1 MTGMTGTTGT
11 VGRQFANP
19 VLIASGCGGT
29 GRDLASYGDLGT
41 LGGFVTRSVT
51 RLARAGSAP
60 PRLVES
66 PSGLVN
72 AIGMQNPGAEAFL
85 HDELPPLVDSGA
97 AVVVSIAG
105 HSLGEYAELSRSVGR
120 APGVTGVEVNL
131 SAPDPV
137 GSGLFD
143 AREPFQAG
151 SVVGSCRRDL
161 ASGVLLLAKIRSDV
175 ARVVETARAVVEAG
189 ADAVV
194 VGNALPA
201 AMPDGRPGGL
211 SGPAIRPQALRCVA
225 EVAAALPDAT
235 VVGCGGIMDVA
246 DARAFLAAGA
256 SAVQVGTALFHDP
269 TTAFRIAREL
279 GDELGSDAAPPPGE
293 DT

>member
-1 MTGMTGTTGT
+1 MTGPAAWP
-11 VGRQFANP
+11 FANP
-19 VLIASGCGGT
+19 VLTASGCGGT
-29 GRDLASYGDLGT
+29 GRDLAAYGDLGS

-51 RLARAGSAP
+51 RLPRPGSEA

-72 AIGMQNPGAEAFL
+72 AIGLQNPGAEAFL
-85 HDELPPLVDSGA
+85 ADELPPLLDGGA
-97 AVVVSIAG
+97 LVVVSIAG
-105 HSLGEYAELSRSVGR
+105 HSLGEYAELARSVGH
-120 APGVTGVEVNL
+120 APGVAAVEVNL

-143 AREPFQAG
+143 AREPFQSA

-161 ASGVLLLAKIRSDV
+161 RAEVVLLAKLHSDV
-175 ARVVETARAVVEAG
+175 TRVVETARAVVEAG

-201 AMPDGRPGGL
+201 ALPDGRPGGL

-225 EVAAALPDAT
+225 EVARALPDT
-235 VVGCGGIMDVA
+235 PVIGCGGIMDVA
-246 DARAFLAAGA
+246 DARAHLAAGA
-256 SAVQVGTALFHDP
+256 RAVQIGTALFHDP

-279 GDELGSDAAPPPGE
+279 ATDTAPTRGDDG
-293 DT
+293 